1 MFTYGSIDFQEQ
13 IDLNPESGIDTMK
26 HLPPVVAKLQDIN
39 LLTHVS
45 LVVPKLI
52 FCQLNRKDEN
62 KEREDGKGPFIK
74 EEEASLK
81 AYSDFTAF
89 DLLTASC

>member
-1 MFTYGSIDFQEQ
+1 M
-13 IDLNPESGIDTMK
+13 
-26 HLPPVVAKLQDIN
+26 
-39 LLTHVS
+39 S

-74 EEEASLK
+74 EEEEASLK